1 MLMLLF
7 MMQALDPLD
16 PLDVTGVWAPPNGK
30 AHVEISIDE
39 NGSPRGE
46 IIWYPK
52 LITKT
57 MEGSDA
63 LKILADPDQLLGA
76 VLVDSFEQGA
86 RKWRRGLIYDPRAGK
101 SYKSA
106 IYRLSE
112 DTLAVQGCLSIICRT
127 QEWRRL
133 SDDEVIRLEMSE

>member
-1 MLMLLF
+1 MLMLLM
-7 MMQALDPLD
+7 MMQALD

-30 AHVEISIDE
+30 AHVEIVIDE
-39 NGSPRGE
+39 TGSPRGE

-52 LITKT
+52 LVTEVIA
-57 MEGSDA
+57 GSSIVAVTD
-63 LKILADPDQLLGA
+63 DPDALLGA
-76 VLVDSFEQGA
+76 VLVDSFEQGR

-106 IYRLSE
+106 IHRSSE

-127 QEWRRL
+127 QQWRRL
-133 SDDEVIRLEMSE
+133 TEDEIIRVETSK

>member
-1 MLMLLF
+1 MLMLLV
-7 MMQALDPLD
+7 MMQALN

-30 AHVEISIDE
+30 AHVEITIDDT
-39 NGSPRGE
+39 GSPRGE

-52 LITKT
+52 LVT
-57 MEGSDA
+57 EAVDGSDLVA
-63 LKILADPDQLLGA
+63 VKDDPDQLLGA
-76 VLVDSFEQGA
+76 VLVDSFEEGG

-106 IYRLSE
+106 IFRSSE

-127 QEWRRL
+127 QQWRRL
-133 SDDEVIRLEMSE
+133 SDDEIIRIKTGE